1 MNPRCLKF
9 IKNMDRRGNA
19 HHGHGQDGHNGRHGH
34 HGRQGHHGHQDHNGW
49 VVLKNKLLLKE
60 EHWKRRRNLG
70 GRCKRQF
77 DHSLFLDTVFTTI
90 PHKHSEDMMQKKK
103 KMWLVVIL
111 PDSETSKDTCL
122 SMIVKVETCGQRTAS
137 KSWGSTDFQGS
148 ELEPASKCRYSIW
161 GSSSSTHPLIHSK
174 YCWLICTSTCQQI
187 QWFF

>member
-1 MNPRCLKF
+1 MITTESHYENELQ
-9 IKNMDRRGNA
+9 IGVV
-19 HHGHGQDGHNGRHGH
+19 
-34 HGRQGHHGHQDHNGW
+34 
-49 VVLKNKLLLKE
+49 VVLKNKWLLKEQNKKE

-77 DHSLFLDTVFTTI
+77 DHSLFLDAVFTTI

-111 PDSETSKDTCL
+111 PDLEKSKITSS

-148 ELEPASKCRYSIW
+148 ELEPANKCRYSVR
-161 GSSSSTHPLIHSK
+161 GSSSSSDPLIH
-174 YCWLICTSTCQQI
+174 
-187 QWFF
+187 